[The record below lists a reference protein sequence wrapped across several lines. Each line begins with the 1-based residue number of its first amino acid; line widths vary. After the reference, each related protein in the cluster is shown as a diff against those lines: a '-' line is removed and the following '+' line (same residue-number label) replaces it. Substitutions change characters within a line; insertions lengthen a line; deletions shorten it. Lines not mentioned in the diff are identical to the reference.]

1 MITDRLLGWRI
12 ELDVAERE
20 VSLVARTVELLSE
33 GVNTLDIVD
42 PAVRVDARC
51 GRDLIAR
58 EVVIANKA
66 LAGLVNVNAIGKF
79 LAAEVDGES
88 IPSVVS
94 LVALADL
101 EGIVAQVVV
110 HDEGKIFTLCEEAE
124 DLTIVV

>member
-58 EVVIANKA
+58 EVVIANEA
-66 LAGLVNVNAIGKF
+66 LARLVNVNAIGKF